1 MINIFQDSVGLSCA
15 VGMNEVLVDPVNNMV
30 LEGPLNDLMEEV

>member
-15 VGMNEVLVDPVNNMV
+15 MDMNEVLVDPVNNMV